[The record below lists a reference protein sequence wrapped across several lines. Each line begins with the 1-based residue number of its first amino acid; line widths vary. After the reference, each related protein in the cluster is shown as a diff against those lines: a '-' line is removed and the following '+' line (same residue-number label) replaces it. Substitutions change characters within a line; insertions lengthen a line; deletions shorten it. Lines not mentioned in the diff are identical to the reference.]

1 MSDSPANE
9 ATGPTDEHTASKFTN
24 RLAAAS
30 SIAVVFAGLSAAD
43 AYGFAGMPAG
53 WWLLPVAIGL
63 AVAAVD
69 ELIRLYA
76 KRGLLLPGKLLRPG
90 VALVVLSSIVRPQQA
105 DAWAALAAPAIVH
118 VAFLLLILAVAV
130 IDYRPERHALERL
143 ASAFFV
149 ATYIGMLITFL
160 VALRFVVPLEGGRP
174 DILPLASLV
183 AVVKGGDICAYV
195 VGVLIGKS
203 KMAPVLSPGKTWEG
217 TIASLVGS
225 TAIAWLVLEWFAPAT
240 VASPAG
246 GWLVFGPVVGLAGIV
261 GDLGE
266 SLVKR
271 ELQAKDS
278 GGVLGGLGGVLDMI
292 DSMLV
297 AAPVAW
303 LLWAFG

>member
-1 MSDSPANE
+1 
-9 ATGPTDEHTASKFTN
+9 
-24 RLAAAS
+24 
-30 SIAVVFAGLSAAD
+30 
-43 AYGFAGMPAG
+43 MPAG

-63 AVAAVD
+63 AVAATD

-76 KRGLLLPGKLLRPG
+76 RRGLLLPGRLLRPG
-90 VALVVLSSIVRPQQA
+90 VALVVLSGIVRPEQA

-118 VAFLLLILAVAV
+118 VALLLAIMAVAV
-130 IDYRPERHALERL
+130 IDYRPERLALERL
-143 ASAFFV
+143 AGAFFV
-149 ATYIGMLITFL
+149 ATSIGMLMTFL
-160 VALRFVVPLEGGRP
+160 VALRFVVQPEGARP

-183 AVVKGGDICAYV
+183 AVVKGGDISAYV
-195 VGVLIGKS
+195 VGVLFGKS
-203 KMAPVLSPGKTWEG
+203 KLAPVLSPGKTWEG
-217 TIASLVGS
+217 TIASLVG
-225 TAIAWLVLEWFAPAT
+225 AT
-240 VASPAG
+240 VISWLLLEQVSPETAAGPFG
-246 GWLVFGPVVGLAGIV
+246 GWLVYGLLVGLAGIV

-271 ELQAKDS
+271 ELRAKDS

>member
-1 MSDSPANE
+1 MSDSRPKE
-9 ATGPTDEHTASKFTN
+9 VTQTSDERTASKFTN

-30 SIAVVFAGLSAAD
+30 SIVVVFAGLSAAD

-63 AVAAVD
+63 AVAATD

-76 KRGLLLPGKLLRPG
+76 RRGLLLPGRLLRPG
-90 VALVVLSSIVRPQQA
+90 VALVVLSGIVRPEQA

-118 VAFLLLILAVAV
+118 VALLLAIMAVAV
-130 IDYRPERHALERL
+130 VDYRPERLALERL
-143 ASAFFV
+143 AGAFFV
-149 ATYIGMLITFL
+149 ATYIGMLMTFL
-160 VALRFVVPLEGGRP
+160 VALRFVVQLEGTRP

-183 AVVKGGDICAYV
+183 AVVKGGDISAYT
-195 VGVLIGKS
+195 VGVLFGKS
-203 KMAPVLSPGKTWEG
+203 KLAPVLSPGKTWEG
-217 TIASLVGS
+217 TIASLVGA
-225 TAIAWLVLEWFAPAT
+225 TAISWLLLEQ
-240 VASPAG
+240 VSPETAARPFG
-246 GWLVFGPVVGLAGIV
+246 GWLVYGPLVGLAGIV